1 MMTHRTAA
9 TFSFACRP
17 VTRLASRL
25 LAPALGLL
33 FAAAPARAQFS
44 TTPHAAWETIKT
56 PNFRIHHPKELGAWA
71 RDVAGRM
78 EGIRTA
84 VGAMVGYTPPQVIEI
99 IVEDPVNQTNGSA
112 LPLLRGPSIRLWPV
126 PPEPGQLGHYTGWG
140 ELVAVHEYAHLAHLL
155 RPGRS
160 PRHQIGDKLSPIAI
174 SPLVIKSPAWID
186 EGYATVIEGRL
197 TGSGRPNGVFR
208 PAILRQLA
216 LEGKLPTYDALDD
229 VTPFLGGAMRYLV
242 GSAFLE
248 WLADRD
254 GWVTHEQLWRRLTA
268 RKDRSFVDAFE
279 GVYGEKPD
287 RLYGRF
293 VAEVTAKAVAAER
306 VMAAAG
312 EVKGTHFQQLD
323 WFTSGASVSPDGK
336 MVAVQRALPGKPAE
350 VMLWSME
357 PKAETEKAKKAREAA
372 EKRDPQDVLAKRI
385 FPAPRD
391 TIATLA
397 PMQGAG
403 WDDPRFFSD
412 GRRLLLLR
420 NETFED
426 GTSAR
431 DLWIWD
437 RETKGVRRVT
447 RRAAIRTADP
457 FPDGDLAA
465 GIRCRAGTCD
475 VVTVELDRG
484 DAGELKTLAPG
495 RFEANYAGVR
505 VSPDGKSIASARQQ
519 EGRWQIVTV
528 DAATGAVRVVSP
540 NDGVSRYEPT
550 WTPDGAALIV
560 VSEASGTPQLERL
573 ALDGST
579 QPVTRFAGLTSLPE
593 VSRDGRVWFLALH
606 ARGFDLRTVALD
618 SAARGATVVLADS
631 LAPVAPR
638 QRTADA
644 RPFPTSEVTS
654 KPYGLGRLGAT
665 WLPSVNLSAEG
676 RDQVGAVTVSDAVGR
691 FGAVLQGGYGD
702 PAVWRGGSLALTW
715 RGMRPSLTVT
725 GFATRHLPSQQGRE
739 PTSTGA
745 FDAEYR
751 GVSLVGERAVL
762 GTSGSLTVRTG
773 LSSGRLHSLAPSPP
787 CVDCLA
793 LWAPVE
799 ETSRHL
805 VAGQLSGARTYTPR
819 GRARITPSFAVDA
832 AAGRTFDAGWVRTQ
846 VHGGLAIATW
856 AGVGLDLQAMAGQL
870 TAGAPTYER
879 FAIGGAASPYVD
891 PLFLQGRWAAPGQG
905 FGVLTGTSAF
915 RARAALTGPVAPF
928 VQIDRV
934 GSGGAGQERRLV
946 GFESAVNTPSLAV
959 ARFPATRSTFGI
971 AMPLDG
977 PRAKQPVF
985 YTTIVLT
992 P

>member
-1 MMTHRTAA
+1 MTA
-9 TFSFACRP
+9 
-17 VTRLASRL
+17 RL
-25 LAPALGLL
+25 LRHALALL
-33 FAAAPARAQFS
+33 PFVATTATAQFF
-44 TTPHAAWETIKT
+44 TTPHSEWETITT

-84 VGAMVGYTPPQVIEI
+84 VGQMVGYTPPQVIEI

-112 LPLLRGPSIRLWPV
+112 LPLQRGPSIRLWPV

-160 PRHQIGDKLSPIAI
+160 PKNQIGDKLSPIAV
-174 SPLVIKSPAWID
+174 SPMVLKAPAWIF

-229 VTPFLGGAMRYLV
+229 ATPFLGGAMRYLV

-254 GWVTHEQLWRRLTA
+254 GWATHEQLWRRLTA

-293 VAEVTAKAVAAER
+293 VAEVTAKAVAAEQ

-312 EVKGTHFQQLD
+312 EVRGQHFQQLD
-323 WFTSGASVSPDGK
+323 WFTSGAAVSPDGK
-336 MVAVQRALPGKPAE
+336 MVAVQRSQPGKPAQ
-350 VMLWSME
+350 VMIWSME
-357 PKAETEKAKKAREAA
+357 TKPETEKAKKAREEAA
-372 EKRDPQDVLAKRI
+372 KRDPEDVAARRI
-385 FPAPRD
+385 FPAARD

-397 PMQGAG
+397 PMNGAG

-447 RRAAIRTADP
+447 RNAAIRSADP
-457 FPDGDLAA
+457 FPDGDKAA
-465 GIRCRAGTCD
+465 GIRCRAGSCD
-475 VVTVELDRG
+475 VVTAELDRG
-484 DAGELKTLAPG
+484 DAGELKVLAAG
-495 RFEANYAGVR
+495 SFEANYAGVR
-505 VSPDGKSIASARQQ
+505 VSPDGKSIATARQQ
-519 EGRWQIVTV
+519 EGRWQIVTI
-528 DAATGAVRVVSP
+528 DASTGAVRVVSL

-573 ALDGST
+573 ALDGT
-579 QPVTRFAGLTSLPE
+579 TRPVTRFAGLTSQPE
-593 VSRDGRVWFLALH
+593 VSRDGTVWFLTLH
-606 ARGFDLRTVALD
+606 ARGYDLRTLPLD
-618 SAARGATVVLADS
+618 SAATGRTVVLADS
-631 LAPVAPR
+631 LAPVAPL

-654 KPYGLGRLGAT
+654 KPYGIGRLGAT
-665 WLPSVNLSAEG
+665 WLPNVNLSAEG
-676 RDQVGAVTVSDAVGR
+676 RDQIGVVTVSDAVGR

-715 RGMRPSLTVT
+715 RGVRPSVTVA
-725 GFATRHLPSQQGRE
+725 GFSARHMPSRQERE
-739 PTSTGA
+739 PVGTEG

-751 GVSLVGERAVL
+751 GVSLLGERAVY

-773 LSSGRLHSLAPSPP
+773 LSSGRLTSLALLPPP
-787 CVDCLA
+787 CVECLA
-793 LWAPVE
+793 LWAPTA
-799 ETSRHL
+799 ETSRQL
-805 VAGQLSGARTYTPR
+805 VAGQLSAVRTYTPK

-846 VHGGLAIATW
+846 VQGGLAISNW

-879 FAIGGAASPYVD
+879 FAIGGAESPYVD

-905 FGVLTGTSAF
+905 FGVLSGTSAF
-915 RARAALTGPVAPF
+915 RARAALTGPIAPF
-928 VQIDRV
+928 VQVDRV

-946 GFESAVNTPSLAV
+946 GFESAVNTPALSV
-959 ARFPATRSTFGI
+959 ARFPATRSKFGI

-977 PRAKQPVF
+977 PHAKQPVF

>member
-1 MMTHRTAA
+1 MTA
-9 TFSFACRP
+9 
-17 VTRLASRL
+17 RL
-25 LAPALGLL
+25 LRHALALL
-33 FAAAPARAQFS
+33 PFVATTATAQFF
-44 TTPHAAWETIKT
+44 TTPHSEWETITT

-84 VGAMVGYTPPQVIEI
+84 VGQMVGYTPPQVIEI

-112 LPLLRGPSIRLWPV
+112 LPLQRGPSIRLWPV

-160 PRHQIGDKLSPIAI
+160 PKNQIGDKLSPIAV
-174 SPLVIKSPAWID
+174 SPMVLKAPAWIF

-229 VTPFLGGAMRYLV
+229 ATPFLGGAMRYLV

-254 GWVTHEQLWRRLTA
+254 GWATHEQLWRRLTA
-268 RKDRSFVDAFE
+268 RKDRSFVEAFE

-312 EVKGTHFQQLD
+312 EVRGRTFQQLD
-323 WFTSGASVSPDGK
+323 WLTSGASVSPDGK
-336 MVAVQRALPGKPAE
+336 MVAVQRSAPGKPAE
-350 VMLWSME
+350 VMIWSME
-357 PKAETEKAKKAREAA
+357 TKPETEKAKKAREEAA
-372 EKRDPQDVLAKRI
+372 KRDPEDVAARRI
-385 FPAPRD
+385 FPAARD

-397 PMQGAG
+397 PMNGAG
-403 WDDPRFFSD
+403 WDDPRFFAD
-412 GRRLLLLR
+412 GKRVLVLR
-420 NETFED
+420 AETFSD

-437 RETKGVRRVT
+437 RESKGVRRVT
-447 RRAAIRTADP
+447 RNAAIRTADP
-457 FPDGDLAA
+457 FPDGTKAA

-475 VVTVELDRG
+475 VVTLELDRG
-484 DAGELKTLAPG
+484 DAGELKTLAAG
-495 RFEANYAGVR
+495 SFEANYAGVR

-519 EGRWQIVTV
+519 NGRWQIVSI
-528 DAATGAVRVVSP
+528 DASTGAVRVVSP
-540 NDGVSRYEPT
+540 NDGISRYEPT

-573 ALDGST
+573 VLDGST
-579 QPVTRFAGLTSLPE
+579 RPVTRFAGLTSQPE
-593 VSRDGRVWFLALH
+593 VSRDGTVWFLSLH
-606 ARGFDLRTVALD
+606 ARGYDLRTLALD
-618 SAARGATVVLADS
+618 SAATGTTVVLADS

-644 RPFPTSEVTS
+644 RAFPTSEVTS
-654 KPYGLGRLGAT
+654 KPYGIGRLGAT
-665 WLPSVNLSAEG
+665 WLPNVNISAEG
-676 RDQVGAVTVSDAVGR
+676 QDQIGVVTVSDALGR

-715 RGMRPSLTVT
+715 RGQRPSRTIA
-725 GFATRHLPSQQGRE
+725 GFATRHMPSRQELE
-739 PTSTGA
+739 PLSTGA
-745 FDAEYR
+745 FDTEYR
-751 GVSLVGERAVL
+751 GVALLDERTWF
-762 GTSGSLTVRTG
+762 GTSGSMTIRTTF
-773 LSSGRLHSLAPSPP
+773 SHGRLTQLTPT
-787 CVDCLA
+787 CVTCLA
-793 LWAPVE
+793 VFAPLE
-799 ETSRHL
+799 ATTRELTAMHI
-805 VAGQLSGARTYTPR
+805 AGTRLYTPK
-819 GRARITPSFAVDA
+819 GRARITPSFAVDG
-832 AAGRTFDAGWVRTQ
+832 AAGRTFATDWRRTQ
-846 VHGGLAIATW
+846 VQGGLAISNW
-856 AGVGLDLQAMAGQL
+856 SGVGLALQAMVGQVS
-870 TAGAPTYER
+870 ADAPAYEH
-879 FAIGGAASPYVD
+879 FVLGGAESPYVD
-891 PLFLQGRWAAPGQG
+891 PLLLQGRWAAPGQA
-905 FGVLTGTSAF
+905 FGALSGTRAF

-946 GFESAVNTPSLAV
+946 GLESAVNTPALAP
-959 ARFPATRSTFGI
+959 ARFPAMRSTFGI

-977 PRAKQPVF
+977 PRAKQAVF

>member
-1 MMTHRTAA
+1 MHLHHSSRDR
-9 TFSFACRP
+9 RP
-17 VTRLASRL
+17 VTRFPSVLQRL
-25 LAPALGLL
+25 SFGLL
-33 FAAAPARAQFS
+33 LAAAPVGAQFA
-44 TTPHAAWETIKT
+44 TTPHAEWQTITT
-56 PNFRIHHPKELGAWA
+56 PHFRIYHPAELGAWA

-112 LPLLRGPSIRLWPV
+112 IPLQRGPSIRLWPI

-140 ELVAVHEYAHLAHLL
+140 ELVAIHEYAHLAHLL
-155 RPGRS
+155 RPGRA
-160 PRHQIGDKLSPIAI
+160 PKQQIGDRLSPVSVGPIVTKA
-174 SPLVIKSPAWID
+174 PAWIF

-216 LEGKLPTYDALDD
+216 LEGALPRYDQLDD
-229 VTPFLGGAMRYLV
+229 TEPFLGGAMRYLV

-254 GWVTHEQLWRRLTA
+254 GWATHEQLWRRLTA
-268 RKDRSFVDAFE
+268 RKERSFEEAFE

-312 EVKGTHFQQLD
+312 EVKGTYFQQLD

-336 MVAVQRALPGKPAE
+336 MVAVQRSAPGKPIP
-350 VMLWSME
+350 VVILGME

-397 PMQGAG
+397 PMQGTG

-447 RRAAIRTADP
+447 HHAAVRTADP
-457 FPDGDLAA
+457 FPDGGLAA
-465 GIRCRAGTCD
+465 AIRCRGGICD

-484 DAGELKTLAPG
+484 DAGELKTLATG
-495 RFEANYAGVR
+495 SFEANFAGVR
-505 VSPDGKSIASARQQ
+505 VSPDGKSIATARQQ
-519 EGRWQIVTV
+519 DGRWQIVTV
-528 DAATGAVRVVSP
+528 DASSGAVRVVSP
-540 NDGVSRYEPT
+540 ADGVSRYEPT

-560 VSEASGTPQLERL
+560 VSEAAGTPQLERL

-631 LAPVAPR
+631 LAPMAPR

-644 RPFPTSEVTS
+644 RSFPTSAVTS
-654 KPYGLGRLGAT
+654 KPYGIGRLGAT
-665 WLPSVNLSAEG
+665 WLPNVNISAEG
-676 RDQVGAVTVSDAVGR
+676 QDQGGALTLADAVGR
-691 FGAVLQGGYGD
+691 FGAVLQGGYGQ

-715 RGMRPSLTVT
+715 RGVRPSVTVA
-725 GFATRHLPSQQGRE
+725 GFSTRHLPSQQKIE
-739 PTSTGA
+739 PASSGA
-745 FDAEYR
+745 FDAEYA
-751 GVSLVGERAVL
+751 GASVVAERTVQ
-762 GTSGSLTVRTG
+762 GTAGALTLRAG
-773 LSSGRLHSLAPSPP
+773 LSAGRVTPLALLPSP
-787 CVDCLA
+787 CIECLA
-793 LWAPVE
+793 IWAPT
-799 ETSRHL
+799 ETSPRQM
-805 VAGQLSGARTYTPR
+805 VAAQLSGSRGYTPQ
-819 GRARITPSFAVDA
+819 GKARITPSFAVDA
-832 AAGRTFDAGWVRTQ
+832 AAGRSFDASWIRGQ
-846 VHGGLAIATW
+846 VQGGLSIAGW
-856 AGVGLDLQAMAGQL
+856 AGTGLDLQAMLGTL
-870 TAGAPTYER
+870 SGGAPSYEH
-879 FAIGGAASPYVD
+879 FALGGAESPYVD
-891 PLFLQGRWAAPGQG
+891 PLLLQGRWAAPGQA
-905 FGVLTGTSAF
+905 FGALTGTQAF

-928 VQIDRV
+928 VQVDRV
-934 GSGGAGQERRLV
+934 GSGGPGEVRRLI
-946 GFESAVNTPSLAV
+946 GFESALSTPALPAV
-959 ARFPATRSTFGI
+959 RFPGLRSKFGV

-977 PRAKQPVF
+977 PTARRAVF
-985 YTTIVLT
+985 YTTLVLT

>member
-1 MMTHRTAA
+1 MTARILRHALALLPLVATAA
-9 TFSFACRP
+9 S
-17 VTRLASRL
+17 
-25 LAPALGLL
+25 
-33 FAAAPARAQFS
+33 AQFF
-44 TTPHAAWETIKT
+44 TTPHSEWETIKT

-99 IVEDPVNQTNGSA
+99 IIEDPVNQTNGSA
-112 LPLLRGPSIRLWPV
+112 LPLQRGPSIRLWPV

-160 PRHQIGDKLSPIAI
+160 PKHQIGDKLSPIAI
-174 SPLVIKSPAWID
+174 SPVAIKSPAWIA

-229 VTPFLGGAMRYLV
+229 ATPFLGGAMRYLV

-248 WLADRD
+248 WLADRE
-254 GWVTHEQLWRRLTA
+254 GWETHEQLWRRLTA
-268 RKDRSFVDAFE
+268 RQDRSFVEAFE
-279 GVYGEKPD
+279 GIYGEKPD

-293 VAEVTAKAVAAER
+293 VAEVTAKAVAAEK

-312 EVKGTHFQQLD
+312 EVRGRYFQQLD

-336 MVAVQRALPGKPAE
+336 MVAVQRSQPGKPAQ
-350 VMLWSME
+350 VMIWSME
-357 PKAETEKAKKAREAA
+357 TKPETEKAKKAREAA
-372 EKRDPQDVLAKRI
+372 AKRDPLDVAAKRI
-385 FPAPRD
+385 YPAARD
-391 TIATLA
+391 TLATLA
-397 PMQGAG
+397 PMQGTG

-447 RRAAIRTADP
+447 RNAAIRTADP
-457 FPDGDLAA
+457 FPDGNLAA

-484 DAGELKTLAPG
+484 EAGELRTLAAG

-519 EGRWQIVTV
+519 EGRWQVVRI
-528 DAATGAVRVVSP
+528 DAETGEVRVVSP
-540 NDGVSRYEPT
+540 NDGISRYEPT
-550 WTPDGAALIV
+550 WTPDGSALIV

-579 QPVTRFAGLTSLPE
+579 QPVTRFAGLTSQPE
-593 VSRDGRVWFLALH
+593 VSRDGTVWFLSLH
-606 ARGFDLRTVALD
+606 ARGYDLRTLPLD
-618 SAARGATVVLADS
+618 SAATGRTVVLADS
-631 LAPVAPR
+631 LAPMAPR
-638 QRTADA
+638 QRTDDA

-654 KPYGLGRLGAT
+654 KGYGIGRLGAT

-676 RDQVGAVTVSDAVGR
+676 RDQIGVVTVSDAVGR
-691 FGAVLQGGYGD
+691 LGAVLQGGNGD

-715 RGMRPSLTVT
+715 RGMRPSLTVA
-725 GFATRHLPSQQGRE
+725 GFATRHLPSQQARE
-739 PTSTGA
+739 PMGTGA

-751 GVSLVGERAVL
+751 GISLVGERAVY
-762 GTSGSLTVRTG
+762 GTSGSLTLRTG
-773 LSSGRLHSLAPSPP
+773 LSAGRLTSLALSSPP

-793 LWAPVE
+793 LWAPIAE
-799 ETSRHL
+799 ATARQL
-805 VAGQLSGARTYTPR
+805 VAGQLSAVRTYTPR
-819 GRARITPSFAVDA
+819 GRARITPSFAVDG

-846 VHGGLAIATW
+846 VQGGLAISNW
-856 AGVGLDLQAMAGQL
+856 AGVGLDLQAIAGQL

-879 FAIGGAASPYVD
+879 FAIGGAESPYVD

-915 RARAALTGPVAPF
+915 RARAALTGPIAPF

-946 GFESAVNTPSLAV
+946 GFESAVTTPALAV
-959 ARFPATRSTFGI
+959 ARFPATRSKFGI